1 MLHILTCVVIQ
12 VATCPLV
19 KACLSI
25 RPPNRRS
32 DQYDSKFYLNWTC
45 CCWRLYMPIIL
56 WTNYFLEAQGYGHQD
71 TILYQDNQSAIL
83 LEKNGHKSSSKR
95 TKHLNCCFYFSPI
108 VSIPMNSLSSTVL
121 PKRWLVISIPSL
133 CKANSF
139 TSSANLSWTYRIDI
153 CHHVFSQECVGQSYL
168 FYIIDTPWF
177 LIPHSFT
184 DTYVHISNRIT
195 TGRKNQSA
203 PFSWTS
209 KDGFQSTTRDMND
222 LFLEALSG
230 VFKKHPELFAVD
242 IKSTSDLFDQYNV
255 FRSFWRG
262 SESRAVAKKVTTNQT
277 ATSCIGR
284 WKRKEAAGANQV
296 SHNIDQHYKTRK
308 LVRLTRQ
315 H

>member
-1 MLHILTCVVIQ
+1 MIFLTFALKLAI
-12 VATCPLV
+12 
-19 KACLSI
+19 
-25 RPPNRRS
+25 
-32 DQYDSKFYLNWTC
+32 NWAEIGTVSGR
-45 CCWRLYMPIIL
+45 WGRNIGQRVDAGTFEDL
-56 WTNYFLEAQGYGHQD
+56 
-71 TILYQDNQSAIL
+71 TISVMC
-83 LEKNGHKSSSKR
+83 S
-95 TKHLNCCFYFSPI
+95 
-108 VSIPMNSLSSTVL
+108 
-121 PKRWLVISIPSL
+121 
-133 CKANSF
+133 
-139 TSSANLSWTYRIDI
+139 
-153 CHHVFSQECVGQSYL
+153 VGQSYL